1 MYSYLAYRKEG
12 LLFFFMTTER
22 NLASVSQSWFK
33 LSHSA
38 SESKHKNVKKYI
50 HCIISPINNV
60 ECEYIVKKVVY
71 YPWYP
76 LKWHNASNGERGHID
91 ISVVKTAY
99 KILPLRILSMKGLN
113 MWRYWR
119 MKFKGNSFYHINC
132 GVIQRFPAL
141 RKVVTTLVKKY
152 RIFSHVLI

>member
-1 MYSYLAYRKEG
+1 
-12 LLFFFMTTER
+12 MTTER

-71 YPWYP
+71 YPLYP
-76 LKWHNASNGERGHID
+76 LDIMGNIHNIQYMYTIYVYNICIQYIIYVYIGGLASQE
-91 ISVVKTAY
+91 
-99 KILPLRILSMKGLN
+99 
-113 MWRYWR
+113 
-119 MKFKGNSFYHINC
+119 
-132 GVIQRFPAL
+132 Q
-141 RKVVTTLVKKY
+141 
-152 RIFSHVLI
+152 

>member
-1 MYSYLAYRKEG
+1 MYPYLTYRARRSS
-12 LLFFFMTTER
+12 LYFMTSEQ

-76 LKWHNASNGERGHID
+76 FKWHKTSNEERRHTD
-91 ISVVKTAY
+91 ISAVKTAY
-99 KILPLRILSMKGLN
+99 KILPLRISSMKGLN

-119 MKFKGNSFYHINC
+119 VKFKIVAH
-132 GVIQRFPAL
+132 
-141 RKVVTTLVKKY
+141 K
-152 RIFSHVLI
+152 